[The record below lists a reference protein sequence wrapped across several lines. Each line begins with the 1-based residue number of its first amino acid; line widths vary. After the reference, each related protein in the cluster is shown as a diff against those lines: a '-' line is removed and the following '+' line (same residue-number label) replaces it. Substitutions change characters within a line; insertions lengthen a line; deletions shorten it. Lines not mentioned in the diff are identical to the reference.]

1 MNSNSDPSSAAA
13 DGAPPPLAGGGDQA
27 EIRFLVEK
35 NADGIIVVDEDG
47 IVLLANPATAQI
59 FGRPPASLIGSPV
72 GIPLVAGETTEIVI
86 HRPGGDQVNA
96 EIRVVDANWGGRPAR
111 LASLRDVSA
120 RKAIEERLRHAAKME
135 AVGRLTAGIAHDFN
149 NLLTVVLG
157 NLDHARRLNQD
168 ATLHALLGNAAR
180 GAARAAELTERL
192 LSFARRKPLE
202 PKALNVNALVSA
214 MSDLLR
220 RTLGER
226 VAIRVGLGADLW
238 QVEADPAELEAAIV
252 NLAVNARD
260 AMPAG
265 GEVTIETANI
275 ELDAAYA
282 SREAEV
288 RPGPYVL
295 ISVAD
300 TGIGMSREALGQVF
314 EPFFTTKADG
324 RGTGLGLSQVYG
336 FVKQSGGHVKLYSE
350 PGIGTTAKIYLPKA
364 DAQGAAAQ
372 QSAPPTSDSQIPVS
386 RSGET
391 ILVVED
397 DEDVRKYAASCLRQL
412 NYAVLEAA
420 DVPSAIRI
428 LESNSEIRLLFSD
441 FGLPGGMDGRDLA
454 NRARQIRD
462 GVKVLIT
469 TAYPGG
475 ALVREGRLDRGVEL
489 LAKPFT
495 FASLARRVRDLLDR
509 QEPSSP
515 RVLVVDDEALL
526 RMVLIDSLVEEGF
539 VAEEAANFEE
549 AACKTRGFGDRLA
562 AAIIDIGLP
571 DRPGDELVSEIRA
584 LRPDLPIILA
594 TGYADEDLR
603 RRFAADAQVEILAK
617 PFDPRSLV
625 AKLRALGVRKAAG
638 SSDPPLSTPRS
649 ARQEEGA

>member
-1 MNSNSDPSSAAA
+1 M
-13 DGAPPPLAGGGDQA
+13 
-27 EIRFLVEK
+27 
-35 NADGIIVVDEDG
+35 
-47 IVLLANPATAQI
+47 
-59 FGRPPASLIGSPV
+59 
-72 GIPLVAGETTEIVI
+72 
-86 HRPGGDQVNA
+86 
-96 EIRVVDANWGGRPAR
+96 
-111 LASLRDVSA
+111 
-120 RKAIEERLRHAAKME
+120 
-135 AVGRLTAGIAHDFN
+135 
-149 NLLTVVLG
+149 
-157 NLDHARRLNQD
+157 
-168 ATLHALLGNAAR
+168 
-180 GAARAAELTERL
+180 
-192 LSFARRKPLE
+192 
-202 PKALNVNALVSA
+202 
-214 MSDLLR
+214 
-220 RTLGER
+220 
-226 VAIRVGLGADLW
+226 
-238 QVEADPAELEAAIV
+238 
-252 NLAVNARD
+252 
-260 AMPAG
+260 
-265 GEVTIETANI
+265 
-275 ELDAAYA
+275 
-282 SREAEV
+282 
-288 RPGPYVL
+288 
-295 ISVAD
+295 
-300 TGIGMSREALGQVF
+300 
-314 EPFFTTKADG
+314 
-324 RGTGLGLSQVYG
+324 
-336 FVKQSGGHVKLYSE
+336 
-350 PGIGTTAKIYLPKA
+350 
-364 DAQGAAAQ
+364 
-372 QSAPPTSDSQIPVS
+372 
-386 RSGET
+386 
-391 ILVVED
+391 
-397 DEDVRKYAASCLRQL
+397 
-412 NYAVLEAA
+412 
-420 DVPSAIRI
+420 
-428 LESNSEIRLLFSD
+428 LFSD